1 MNSVAKNT
9 IIWLLAGLA
18 AFSALGCTRQGADR
32 DVLFQTS
39 TIFALMQGAYDGE
52 MTIGELKRR
61 GDTGLGTFNALNGE
75 MVVLDGVAY
84 RVTADGRAA
93 VVGDSARTP
102 FAAVTFFEADRTAR
116 LKGPTDFRKLTEA
129 IDAILPTKNVPYAV
143 RIAGEFRYVR
153 TRSVPAQR
161 RPYPRLVEVVK
172 NQPTFEFRNVCG
184 RVVGFRLPGYV
195 KGLNVPGYHL
205 HFLTADKS
213 AGGHV
218 LDLVAAEVKIEIDS
232 CSAIHA
238 AMPQTAG
245 FAAADLS
252 LQNAEELRKVEK

>member
-1 MNSVAKNT
+1 MRLNIKNASV
-9 IIWLLAGLA
+9 WVLAGWM
-18 AFSALGCTRQGADR
+18 AFWAFGCARRSDDH

-39 TIFALMQGAYDGE
+39 TIFALMEGAYDGE

-75 MVVLDGVAY
+75 MVVMDGVVY
-84 RVTADGRAA
+84 RVAADGKVA

-116 LKGPTDFRKLTEA
+116 PKGPTDFRKLTEA
-129 IDAILPTKNVPYAV
+129 IDAILPTKNIPYAV
-143 RIAGEFRYVR
+143 RIAGEFSYVR

-172 NQPTFEFRNVCG
+172 NQPTFEFRNVRG
-184 RVVGFRLPGYV
+184 DIVGFRLPGYV
-195 KGLNVPGYHL
+195 KGVNVPGYHL
-205 HFLTADKS
+205 HFLTDDKT

-218 LDLVAAEVKIEIDS
+218 LDLVAEEVKIEIDS

-238 AMPQTAG
+238 AMPQTAD

-252 LQNAEELRKVEK
+252 RQSAEELEKVEK